1 LKQIPENEQQENIQ
15 NKLEYTEKYIEKE
28 ASFFANFSENMKNTY
43 KDFIQQ
49 IDEEYG
55 VFIRRN
61 TQSFAKNLEFPEVM
75 NNVELLVLHCI
86 ELLISCYITNKLSHQ
101 NILAILNK
109 YQFFSLPID
118 EKYLIFL

>member
-1 LKQIPENEQQENIQ
+1 MNFNTLSFPFLHTLLKQIPENEQQENIQ

-61 TQSFAKNLEFPEVM
+61 TQSFVK
-75 NNVELLVLHCI
+75 
-86 ELLISCYITNKLSHQ
+86 
-101 NILAILNK
+101 ILNFQK
-109 YQFFSLPID
+109 
-118 EKYLIFL
+118 